1 MAEPRVTNSSLK
13 RAMETVEADE
23 QAPARREMR
32 PEMRD
37 DPRERARKRA
47 AEIRGNVGNMDEGLD
62 EFYVDPK
69 DVPPGWSYE
78 WKRKTLLGAEDPA
91 YQVGLARMGWEPVP
105 ANRHAGMMPGG
116 GNYATIE
123 RKGMILME
131 RPLELTDEA
140 RSIEQRRARMQM
152 QAKKEQL
159 GEAKPGQFGRDHASV
174 RPKISSSYEPI
185 PIPEE

>member
-1 MAEPRVTNSSLK
+1 MADPRVTKSALQ
-13 RAMETVEADE
+13 
-23 QAPARREMR
+23 QALVDAPPAESREMR

-47 AEIRGNVGNMDEGLD
+47 AEVRANIGDMDEGVD
-62 EFYVDPK
+62 EFRVDMK
-69 DVPPGWSYE
+69 DIPPGWSYE
-78 WKRKTLLGAEDPA
+78 WKRKTLLNEESVS
-91 YQVGLARMGWEPVP
+91 YQVELARKGWEPVP
-105 ANRHAGMMPGG
+105 SNRHPQMMPGG
-116 GNYATIE
+116 SSHATIE

-131 RPLELTDEA
+131 RPKELTDEA
-140 RSIEQRRARMQM
+140 KNIELRRARMQM

-174 RPKISSSYEPI
+174 RPKISNSYEPI